1 MTNASFQRVLP
12 LAGTSNF
19 RDLGHYQARD
29 GRVVRPHTLFRSD
42 HLAGLNVQDQQA
54 LQGLGL
60 TRSFD
65 FRGVQERAATGY
77 EVPGVDQHH
86 LPIEPTVVQAMQSL
100 LDAGRSITARDTAE
114 LMRETYRNFVVH
126 NSDRFA
132 ELFAHLLQH
141 DAPLVFHCTAGKD
154 RTGFAASLI
163 LHALDVP
170 QDTIVRDY
178 LLTNQHYRMPV
189 RSDHRVPMEVLQVLW
204 RVQEDFLQAS
214 YDAIRADYGDVDV
227 YLRERLGVRPEAR
240 QHLQQVYLMDVPQP
254 AAG

>member
-1 MTNASFQRVLP
+1 MSDALFQRVLP

-19 RDLGHYQARD
+19 RDLGHYRARD

-42 HLAGLNVQDQQA
+42 HLAGLSAQDQQT

-60 TRSFD
+60 ARSFD

-77 EVPGVDQHH
+77 EVAGVDQYH

-100 LDAGRSITARDTAE
+100 LEAGRSITARDTAE
-114 LMRETYRNFVVH
+114 LMRETYRNFVLH

-132 ELFAHLLQH
+132 ELFAHLLQS
-141 DAPLVFHCTAGKD
+141 DEPLVFHCTAGKD
-154 RTGFAASLI
+154 RTGFAAALI
-163 LHALDVP
+163 LHALEVP

-189 RSDHRVPMEVLQVLW
+189 RNDHRVPMEVLEVLW
-204 RVQEDFLQAS
+204 RVQQDFLQAA
-214 YDAIRADYGDVDV
+214 YDAIQADYGEVDV
-227 YLRERLGVRPEAR
+227 YLRERLGLGPDAR
-240 QHLQQVYLMDVPQP
+240 THLQQVYLMN
-254 AAG
+254 AAD